1 MTLGSKQAKKD
12 FYAARK
18 ELEQLAAELPNY
30 ERLLADNEKAE
41 GDRRRI
47 KAPLDELAV
56 AKTRVQAARELLEQH
71 HADIKTAQAEAD
83 RLEADYRRETT
94 LDGMAGYAKEAT
106 RQKEAFE
113 AVMHEANQ
121 ALTPLTE
128 KLYGAWRDLNKAR
141 RDFLSTGV
149 PLARGFGVNSWP
161 WGMSGEDVQAA
172 EAELTAVLEEVRGR
186 GANLDAARTPWDG
199 RRASMADRSPQDL
212 ARPEPYGGLLWR
224 ALYLR
229 EDALL
234 MERRQALEAQDAEQR
249 EEHRQVED
257 AELPANVVTVR

>member
-1 MTLGSKQAKKD
+1 MNTKEVKKQ
-12 FYAARK
+12 FFAARK
-18 ELEQLAAELPNY
+18 ELEDLEAELPNY
-30 ERLLADNEKAE
+30 ERLLAENEKAE
-41 GDRRRI
+41 SERRRI
-47 KAPLDELAV
+47 KAPLDELAL

-71 HADIKTAQAEAD
+71 HSDIKTAQAEAD
-83 RLEADYRRETT
+83 RLEVEYRRETT
-94 LDGMAGYAKEAT
+94 LDGMAGYAREAT
-106 RQKEAFE
+106 KQKEAFE

-141 RDFLSTGV
+141 RDFLSTGR
-149 PLARGFGVNSWP
+149 PLSVGFGVNSWP
-161 WGMSGEDVQAA
+161 WGMTNEDMQAA

-212 ARPEPYGGLLWR
+212 ARPEPYGGILWR

-234 MERRQALEAQDAEQR
+234 MEHRQALEAQDAIRAKDHER
-249 EEHRQVED
+249 IEGMT
-257 AELPANVVTVR
+257 A

>member
-1 MTLGSKQAKKD
+1 MNALQERTPQPLVERLDEARADLEGLTADLTKFEEMVRTRTQA
-12 FYAARK
+12 
-18 ELEQLAAELPNY
+18 EAEL
-30 ERLLADNEKAE
+30 RRQVKQGKAKLDQLVEARYRRE
-41 GDRRRI
+41 G
-47 KAPLDELAV
+47 A
-56 AKTRVQAARELLEQH
+56 ELLLVEH
-71 HADIKTAQAEAD
+71 RADIEAAQAEAD
-83 RLEADYRRETT
+83 RLEAEYRRETT
-94 LDGMAGYAKEAT
+94 LDGMAQYAEEAT
-106 RQKEAFE
+106 RQKETFE

-128 KLYGAWRDLNKAR
+128 KLYGAWRDLLRAR

-229 EDALL
+229 EEAVL
-234 MERRQALEAQDAEQR
+234 MEHRQALEVQ
-249 EEHRQVED
+249 D
-257 AELPANVVTVR
+257 AELPADVVTVR

>member
-1 MTLGSKQAKKD
+1 MTPGSKQAKKD
-12 FYAARK
+12 FYAAKK
-18 ELEQLAAELPNY
+18 ELEQLAAELPNF
-30 ERLLADNEKAE
+30 EALLADNHAEEAKAKVT
-41 GDRRRI
+41 RNYH
-47 KAPLDELAV
+47 ELAL

-71 HADIKTAQAEAD
+71 HSDIKTAQAEAD
-83 RLEADYRRETT
+83 RLEADYQRETT
-94 LDGMAGYAKEAT
+94 LDSMTEHAKEAT

-128 KLYGAWRDLNKAR
+128 KLYGAWRDLLRAR
-141 RDFLSTGV
+141 RDFLSTGRS
-149 PLARGFGVNSWP
+149 LAEGFGRNSPP
-161 WGMSGEDVQAA
+161 WGATGEQLKAA
-172 EAELTAVLEEVRGR
+172 ETEMTAVLEEVRAR

-212 ARPEPYGGLLWR
+212 ARPEPYGGILWR

-234 MERRQALEAQDAEQR
+234 MEHRQALEAQDAEQR

-257 AELPANVVTVR
+257 AELPADVVTVR

>member
-1 MTLGSKQAKKD
+1 MNALQERTPQPLVERLDEARADLEGLTADLTKFEEMVRTRTQA
-12 FYAARK
+12 
-18 ELEQLAAELPNY
+18 EAEL
-30 ERLLADNEKAE
+30 RRQVKQGKAKLDQLVEARYRRE
-41 GDRRRI
+41 G
-47 KAPLDELAV
+47 A
-56 AKTRVQAARELLEQH
+56 ELLLVEH
-71 HADIKTAQAEAD
+71 RADIEAAQAEAD
-83 RLEADYRRETT
+83 RLEAEYRRETT
-94 LDGMAGYAKEAT
+94 LDGMAQYAEEAT
-106 RQKEAFE
+106 RQKETFE

-128 KLYGAWRDLNKAR
+128 KLYGAWRDLLRAR

-229 EDALL
+229 EDAVL
-234 MERRQALEAQDAEQR
+234 MEHRQALEAQDAE
-249 EEHRQVED
+249 
-257 AELPANVVTVR
+257 LPADVVTVR

>member
-1 MTLGSKQAKKD
+1 MSTKEVKKEYFAAK
-12 FYAARK
+12 K
-18 ELEQLAAELPNY
+18 ELEQLEAELPNY
-30 ERLLADNEKAE
+30 ERLLADNVQAE
-41 GDRRRI
+41 GERRRI

-71 HADIKTAQAEAD
+71 HSDIKTAQAEAD
-83 RLEADYRRETT
+83 RLEADYQRETT
-94 LDGMAGYAKEAT
+94 LDSMTEHAKEAT

-128 KLYGAWRDLNKAR
+128 KLYGAWRDLLRAR
-141 RDFLSTGV
+141 RDFLSTGRS
-149 PLARGFGVNSWP
+149 LAEGFGVNSWP
-161 WGMSGEDVQAA
+161 WAMSGEDMQAA
-172 EAELTAVLEEVRGR
+172 KAELTAVLEEVRGR
-186 GANLDAARTPWDG
+186 GANLDAARTPHDG
-199 RRASMADRSPQDL
+199 RRASMADLSTWQDL
-212 ARPEPYGGLLWR
+212 ARPEPYGSLLWK

-229 EDALL
+229 EEALL

-257 AELPANVVTVR
+257 AELPADVVTVR